1 MSAERTAYP
10 SIAELSNAGTAS
22 PARTSSA
29 STRSSAS
36 LSASASALSGV
47 TSARTHAL
55 AVLTEIR
62 WDATTHVISGLDILL
77 PMPEPGDIEVRVRLF
92 AVLRERVGASELSLT
107 LPAGATVA
115 DARETLALR
124 PDLSPALGERS
135 VVFAVNR
142 DYAPDALPLADG
154 DELALIP
161 PVSGGETGAGCFAK
175 VGTGAIDV
183 GALVAS
189 VADPGAGATVVFLG
203 TTRDVPRL
211 EYEAYV
217 EMAQERIEAI
227 LRECV
232 ARHDLRGAAAE
243 HRIAAVPLGEASVCV
258 AVSAA
263 HRGEAFAGARAAI
276 DRIKAEAPI
285 WKQEV
290 VGDGDG
296 DRAEWVEGVLP
307 GVAGLTHLDA
317 EGTARMVDVGA
328 KPATERRARARA
340 VVRMAPATARAVLA
354 GDGPKGDVLGTAR
367 LAGIQA
373 AKRTAELIPLAH
385 PLMLSWVDLELVID
399 ATAGTVAIEAEAR
412 TVAGTG
418 VELEAMTAAS
428 VAALTVYDMV
438 KGLERGVVVEQVCL
452 LAKSGGR
459 SGSWQRSEG

>member
-1 MSAERTAYP
+1 MRGPDE
-10 SIAELSNAGTAS
+10 
-22 PARTSSA
+22 
-29 STRSSAS
+29 
-36 LSASASALSGV
+36 
-47 TSARTHAL
+47 
-55 AVLTEIR
+55 
-62 WDATTHVISGLDILL
+62 
-77 PMPEPGDIEVRVRLF
+77 IEVRVRLF
-92 AVLRERVGASELSLT
+92 AVLRERAGVSELSLT
-107 LPAGATVA
+107 LPAGATVGE
-115 DARETLALR
+115 ARASLAQR

-142 DYAPDALPLADG
+142 DYATDSRLLADG

-161 PVSGGETGAGCFAK
+161 PVSGGATEADCFAR
-175 VGTGAIDV
+175 VGADAIDV
-183 GALVAS
+183 VSLVAR

-203 TTRDVPRL
+203 TTRDVSRL
-211 EYEAYV
+211 EYEAYA
-217 EMAQERIEAI
+217 EMAEQRIETI

-232 ARHDLRGAAAE
+232 ARHDLLGAAAE
-243 HRIAAVPLGEASVCV
+243 HRVETVPLGEASVCV

-290 VGDGDG
+290 VEGDDG
-296 DRAEWVEGVLP
+296 DRAVWVEGVLP
-307 GVAGLTHLDA
+307 GAAGLTHIDA

-340 VVRMAPATARAVLA
+340 VVRMAAATAQAVLA

-385 PLMLSWVDLELVID
+385 PLMLSWVDLELAVD
-399 ATAGTVAIEAEAR
+399 AGNGTVAIEAEAR

-452 LAKSGGR
+452 LEKSGGR
-459 SGSWQRSEG
+459 SGSWRRDEG